1 MKGNAMKTI
10 VRNLSVAALA
20 LLALAFAPGAAPAAD
35 PGVRL
40 GMLACE
46 AVPGTRFN
54 LLIMSSVDVKCEF
67 ADVNGCERYRGETGI
82 ALGADLN
89 LKGME
94 KITFAVL
101 AATSDYK
108 IGSYALAGKYLG
120 AKASA
125 SLGVGGGAAVLLGGG
140 AKNFSLQPVALEGNI
155 GLGAAAGLG
164 YLYIEPERK

>member
-1 MKGNAMKTI
+1 MERHAVKI
-10 VRNLSVAALA
+10 VVRKLSAVPLA
-20 LLALAFAPGAAPAAD
+20 VLALAGLPDTAAAQT
-35 PGVRL
+35 GVRI

-54 LLIMSSVDVKCEF
+54 LIIMSSVDVTCEF
-67 ADVNGCERYRGETGI
+67 ADVNGRERYRGETGI

-108 IGSYALAGKYLG
+108 IGSYALTGKYLG

-125 SLGVGGGAAVLLGGG
+125 SAGIGGGAAVLLGGG
-140 AKNFSLQPVALEGNI
+140 AKNFSLQPVALEGNV

-164 YLYIEPERK
+164 YLYIERAQ